1 MTSTRIDAESRSV
14 IPNDIGVGHFTS
26 MPTND
31 AVVATEYDV
40 HSSLVDVDNMGPNDK
55 IEFRIPP
62 LSGQYYVPAESY
74 LKVDYIV
81 QKRNQATMEDIA
93 DRLVQLTPNLGW
105 PNI

>member
-81 QKRNQATMEDIA
+81 QKRAQATMEDV
-93 DRLVQLTPNLGW
+93 D
-105 PNI
+105 